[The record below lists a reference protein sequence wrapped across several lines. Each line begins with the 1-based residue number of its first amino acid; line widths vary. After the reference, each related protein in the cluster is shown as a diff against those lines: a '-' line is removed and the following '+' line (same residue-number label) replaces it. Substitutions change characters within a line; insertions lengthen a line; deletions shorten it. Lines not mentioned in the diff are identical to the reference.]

1 MRKITLD
8 IEDSHFAAFE
18 AMARAK
24 DVDTLEI
31 INTQLKQAAN
41 LLEMVKQATGVL
53 ELEQSS
59 ADKILRD
66 ISALNALTAWA
77 TQTDHLDAALST
89 PPLIEGTLEERRA
102 ARLALLKQGG
112 PLWAGEEGKPKDGLV
127 YEQQLRAEW

>member
-18 AMARAK
+18 AIARVQN
-24 DVDTLEI
+24 VDPLEI
-31 INTQLKQAAN
+31 MNTQLKQTAR
-41 LLEMVKQATGVL
+41 LFEMLNQATGM
-53 ELEQSS
+53 LEQSS

-66 ISALNALTAWA
+66 ISALNSLTAWA
-77 TQTDHLDAALST
+77 TRTNQLDVALSKL
-89 PPLIEGTLEERRA
+89 PPIEGNLEERRA
-102 ARLALLKQGG
+102 ARLAILKQGG